1 MMEGIAFAAAVTV
14 ATWVLLSW
22 AMAPRPISR
31 RGSGERDGARFGLLA
46 GRWGGKRRGPGDG
59 GGVAGIVSGRATA
72 ARLDETL
79 EALLLA
85 VVAGLQ
91 AGRPLRQAWLTAAHE
106 VDDAILEPGRTEF
119 IAGLNAGWSLED
131 AMGNWHRRTGSV
143 AFRRCQTVA
152 AAHRRAGGH
161 VNLAMLAILKALR
174 QERLARAEIRARAAE
189 AQLSARLL
197 VLVPLAIAAYGIAV
211 DPDLM
216 APLLKSALG
225 RVGLLYACLSWG
237 AGLWLLRR
245 LVTSVEGGESG

>member
-1 MMEGIAFAAAVTV
+1 MEGIAFAAAVTA
-14 ATWVLLSW
+14 ATWVLLSL
-22 AMAPRPISR
+22 AVAPRPLSR
-31 RGSGERDGARFGLLA
+31 RGSGESDGTRFRPLA
-46 GRWGGKRRGPGDG
+46 GWWGGNRLGPGRG
-59 GGVAGIVSGRATA
+59 AGTAIIVPGRAAA

-106 VDDAILEPGRTEF
+106 VDDAVLEPGRTEF

-131 AMGNWHRRTGSV
+131 ALGHWHRRTGSV

-161 VNLAMLAILKALR
+161 VNIAMLAILKALR

-189 AQLSARLL
+189 AHLSARLL
-197 VLVPLAIAAYGIAV
+197 VLVPLAIAAYGVAV

-216 APLLKSALG
+216 APLLNSAVG
-225 RVGLLYACLSWG
+225 RLGLLYAGLSW
-237 AGLWLLRR
+237 ATGLWLLHR
-245 LVTSVEGGESG
+245 LVASVEGGEGG

>member
-1 MMEGIAFAAAVTV
+1 MQGIAFAASVAVT
-14 ATWVLLSW
+14 TWVLLSVVP
-22 AMAPRPISR
+22 ATHRLSR
-31 RGSGERDGARFGLLA
+31 RGAGGDDRARPRLLA
-46 GRWGGKRRGPGDG
+46 GWWRGVRFVPAGAPGS
-59 GGVAGIVSGRATA
+59 VAIVPGRVAA

-91 AGRPLRQAWLTAAHE
+91 AGRPLRHAWLAAAHE
-106 VDDAILEPGRTEF
+106 VTDAVLEPGRTEF

-131 AMGNWHRRTGSV
+131 ALGHWHRRSGSA

-152 AAHRRAGGH
+152 AAHRRAGGQ
-161 VNLAMLAILKALR
+161 VNAAMLAILKALR

-197 VLVPLAIAAYGIAV
+197 VLVPLVIAAYGMAV

-216 APLLKSALG
+216 APLLKSPVG
-225 RVGLLYACLSWG
+225 RLGLLYAGLSWA
-237 AGLWLLRR
+237 AGLWLLQH
-245 LVTSVEGGESG
+245 LVGSVEGGERG